1 MPPAGIR
8 DKGDSSHPERQ
19 AGKFLTVN
27 LAAVLHPD
35 HDNHQPVI
43 VKLANQAQVADPEA
57 AEPCKTAEKRLGETP
72 RIGMCRQP
80 MIDKF

>member
-8 DKGDSSHPERQ
+8 DEGASPPSKRQ

-35 HDNHQPVI
+35 HDNHQAVI
-43 VKLANQAQVADPEA
+43 VELADQAQVADPKA
-57 AEPCKTAEKRLGETP
+57 AEPCKTAEKRLGEAT
-72 RIGMCRQP
+72 RIRVFLQS

>member
-27 LAAVLHPD
+27 LAAVRNCD
-35 HDNHQPVI
+35 HYNHNAIILQ
-43 VKLANQAQVADPEA
+43 A
-57 AEPCKTAEKRLGETP
+57 AENPDIADAIPPKP
-72 RIGMCRQP
+72 
-80 MIDKF
+80 

>member
-27 LAAVLHPD
+27 LAAVFNPD
-35 HDNHQPVI
+35 HNNYQPI
-43 VKLANQAQVADPEA
+43 VVELADQAKITAPKA
-57 AEPCKTAEKRLGETP
+57 AKPSKIAKKAARRGASDWDGSATYHR
-72 RIGMCRQP
+72 
-80 MIDKF
+80 

>member
-19 AGKFLTVN
+19 ARKFLTVN
-27 LAAVLHPD
+27 LPAVFYPN
-35 HDNHQPVI
+35 HDNYQPIV
-43 VKLANQAQVADPEA
+43 VKLADQPQVTDPEA
-57 AEPCKTAEKRLGETP
+57 AEPCKTAEKRLGEAS